1 MSRAKDWRVFRN
13 WFGIHTYTL
22 ETSSNANVGV
32 RLLWRLGN
40 MQRDYKV
47 LHNAPS
53 GKNDITT
60 RHTVRTHISTWFTRR
75 FCRSILFETI
85 PRDLVEPPPLSSTPL
100 LPRFLLLFFFRI
112 PFRLSIFRSTFCLI
126 RHLINTLVWPLVR
139 SCLSSQK
146 ESISCGTVL
155 RSIVTDTCSIILD
168 RENRVN
174 IKTKLERLNVRVLN
188 WEYSIWTSE
197 KIWII
202 FTTNMNSSSF
212 LPRSSYSQS

>member
-85 PRDLVEPPPLSSTPL
+85 PRDLVESLS
-100 LPRFLLLFFFRI
+100 FL
-112 PFRLSIFRSTFCLI
+112 
-126 RHLINTLVWPLVR
+126 H
-139 SCLSSQK
+139 SS
-146 ESISCGTVL
+146 S
-155 RSIVTDTCSIILD
+155 
-168 RENRVN
+168 
-174 IKTKLERLNVRVLN
+174 
-188 WEYSIWTSE
+188 
-197 KIWII
+197 
-202 FTTNMNSSSF
+202 SSSF
-212 LPRSSYSQS
+212 PTFPFFFFFSYSVPFIHIPFHVLFNPSFN